1 MPLAVVADLN
11 SIKNALDIINEG
23 LRRVDLATIGLP
35 ATAPALLELESIAV
49 PLLENATAVFTA
61 SEPLDFEDTQ
71 SLVIATQ
78 ALRSNLNVSI
88 NDFIAQK
95 PLLDASGQASKISAQ
110 LASEAN
116 AALKMSSALLSKLDP
131 DATQAQASLAQVAN
145 IFDRGTALLTNPSSV
160 NSSAVALSGP
170 FDPTADLSPVFIL
183 LPLPP
188 VDGVGTLEPDGTCDC
203 VAECPAGSFTQMT
216 AM

>member
-1 MPLAVVADLN
+1 MLPHSIRALLLTTPLAVVADLT

-35 ATAPALLELESIAV
+35 ATAPALLELEAIAV

-61 SEPLDFEDTQ
+61 SEPLGFEDTQ

-95 PLLDASGQASKISAQ
+95 PLLDASGQASMISSQ
-110 LASEAN
+110 LASEAS

-131 DATQAQASLAQVAN
+131 EATQAQASLAQVAN
-145 IFDRGTALLTNPSSV
+145 ILYVISHGFDHCAT
-160 NSSAVALSGP
+160 
-170 FDPTADLSPVFIL
+170 VFL
-183 LPLPP
+183 WR
-188 VDGVGTLEPDGTCDC
+188 
-203 VAECPAGSFTQMT
+203 
-216 AM
+216 